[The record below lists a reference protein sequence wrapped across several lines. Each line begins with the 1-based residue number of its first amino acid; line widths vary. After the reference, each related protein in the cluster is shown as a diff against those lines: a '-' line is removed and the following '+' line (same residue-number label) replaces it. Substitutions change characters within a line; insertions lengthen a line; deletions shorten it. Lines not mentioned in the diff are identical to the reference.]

1 MWFKDKEEM
10 EEYLQDKKVLVRR
23 EWKIRVRESGKEVQI
38 SLVQFQSFDWDYS
51 RTWKTQPAEKMYY
64 YT

>member
-10 EEYLQDKKVLVRR
+10 EEYLRDKKVLVKR
-23 EWKIRVRESGKEVQI
+23 EWKLRDEEGREVQI
-38 SLVQFQSFDWDYS
+38 SLIQFQSFDWNS

-64 YT
+64 FT